1 MTGITISILQVIG
14 TTLSLYYAL
23 LIIRILLTWFP
34 GIDWSNG
41 ILSALTSI
49 TDPYLNIFR
58 GIIPP
63 IGGFDISSLLALIL
77 FQVIQGFIPQL
88 IGFFLNQGNGFGY

>member
-1 MTGITISILQVIG
+1 MESSIAGSIFGV
-14 TTLSLYYAL
+14 LSQTL
-23 LIIRILLTWFP
+23 LIFSYLLLIRVLLTWFP

-41 ILSALTSI
+41 ILSTLTSI

-63 IGGFDISSLLALIL
+63 IGGFDISSLLAFLL
-77 FQVIQGFIPQL
+77 LNVIQNL
-88 IGFFLNQGNGFGY
+88 ITNLQYASLGYG

>member
-1 MTGITISILQVIG
+1 MESSIAGSIFGVLSQTLQIYS
-14 TTLSLYYAL
+14 TLL
-23 LIIRILLTWFP
+23 LIRVLLTWFP

-63 IGGFDISSLLALIL
+63 IGGFDISSILAFLLLNFL
-77 FQVIQGFIPQL
+77 QGQIYGLSIYF
-88 IGFFLNQGNGFGY
+88 

>member
-1 MTGITISILQVIG
+1 MVASIFEVLGQ
-14 TTLSLYYAL
+14 TLAIYSFL
-23 LIIRILLTWFP
+23 LIIRVLLTWFP

-41 ILSALTSI
+41 ILSALCSI

-63 IGGFDISSLLALIL
+63 IGGFDISSILAFLLLNVVQNLITNL
-77 FQVIQGFIPQL
+77 EITSL
-88 IGFFLNQGNGFGY
+88 SYSY